1 MSKVSN
7 TTLQAITSGKFA
19 TIQWVKNNG
28 EVRTV
33 RALYGVK
40 KYLKP
45 GAIEKHD
52 QTKYILVWTRQDG
65 EKRYNAPRLIRR
77 DSILGI
83 RAEGY
88 DVRMNPRSDYAKTIK
103 A

>member
-1 MSKVSN
+1 MKHAN

-19 TIQWVKNNG
+19 TIQWIENNG

-45 GAIEKHD
+45 GAVEKHD
-52 QTKYILVWTRQDG
+52 QSKYILVWTRQDG

-77 DSILGI
+77 DSILRI

-88 DVRMNPRSDYAKTIK
+88 SVGVNPHSAYAKTIK

>member
-1 MSKVSN
+1 MKHAN

-45 GAIEKHD
+45 GAVEKHD
-52 QTKYILVWTRQDG
+52 QSKYVLVWTRPDG

-77 DSILGI
+77 DSILHI

-88 DVRMNPRSDYAKTIK
+88 DVRMNPRSAYAKTIK

>member
-1 MSKVSN
+1 MKHAN
-7 TTLQAITSGKFA
+7 TTMQAITSGKFA

-45 GAIEKHD
+45 GAVEKHD
-52 QTKYILVWTRQDG
+52 QTKYILVWTRPDG
-65 EKRYNAPRLIRR
+65 ENLYNVPRLIRR
-77 DSILGI
+77 DAILHI

-88 DVRMNPRSDYAKTIK
+88 SVGVNHRSAYAKTIK

>member
-1 MSKVSN
+1 MKNSN

-45 GAIEKHD
+45 GAQPKHD
-52 QTKYILVWTRQDG
+52 DQKYVLVWTRQDG

-77 DSILGI
+77 NSILAI

-88 DVRMNPRSDYAKTIK
+88 EVRTNPRSEYAKTIK

>member
-1 MSKVSN
+1 MKNAN

-28 EVRTV
+28 EVQTV

-45 GAIEKHD
+45 GAVEKHD
-52 QTKYILVWTRQDG
+52 QSKYVLVWTRPDG

-77 DSILGI
+77 DSILHI

-88 DVRMNPRSDYAKTIK
+88 DVRMNPRSAYAKTIK

>member
-1 MSKVSN
+1 MKHAN

-40 KYLKP
+40 KYLKA
-45 GAIEKHD
+45 GAVEKHD
-52 QTKYILVWTRQDG
+52 QSKYILVWTRQDG

-77 DSILGI
+77 DSILSI

-88 DVRMNPRSDYAKTIK
+88 SVGVNHRSAYAKTIK

>member
-1 MSKVSN
+1 MKHAN

-45 GAIEKHD
+45 GAVEKHD

-77 DSILGI
+77 DAILHI

-88 DVRMNPRSDYAKTIK
+88 SVGVNHRSAYAKTIK